1 MIHTMTIGKDIYPDD
16 NIISYI
22 LNKMNKPPQ
31 FQSRYFSTDE
41 ACEHLYRKCT
51 YYPNSLY
58 FGINAIQLIRYGIE
72 TIDMATDEKNYTV
85 AFQLRFVVNPYRLIH
100 QNEPPSVNLFIPTA
114 NNISILN
121 EQFDRFIKCFL
132 PALYDEFTFDKMLA
146 KRIDYSFNFKIR
158 EPDKRSAFYKVIH
171 KTSMY
176 NRTKLC
182 KSDTQKRYE
191 QSAAEKNKSRKIII
205 YDKAAEIANMNYINT
220 NQKRTLEASAREII
234 RFEIQFSKQGIKNLV
249 QKYALKSSNV
259 LNFLDKDIAYNELI
273 SGYKNT
279 IGIEDFYDR
288 SNIKSILRKSCTDS
302 MSEKLINITKM
313 IAQTRSI
320 AVAKEKYV
328 TGYALK
334 NSNIKL
340 KGTTQT
346 FNNHI
351 KKLRQ
356 LGINPVPLTD
366 GDKVC
371 HVKNPIH
378 QLEEMYKNLI

>member
-1 MIHTMTIGKDIYPDD
+1 MRTLEPLHEV
-16 NIISYI
+16 SAI
-22 LNKMNKPPQ
+22 L
-31 FQSRYFSTDE
+31 
-41 ACEHLYRKCT
+41 
-51 YYPNSLY
+51 
-58 FGINAIQLIRYGIE
+58 G
-72 TIDMATDEKNYTV
+72 
-85 AFQLRFVVNPYRLIH
+85 
-100 QNEPPSVNLFIPTA
+100 
-114 NNISILN
+114 
-121 EQFDRFIKCFL
+121 
-132 PALYDEFTFDKMLA
+132 
-146 KRIDYSFNFKIR
+146 
-158 EPDKRSAFYKVIH
+158 
-171 KTSMY
+171 
-176 NRTKLC
+176 
-182 KSDTQKRYE
+182 
-191 QSAAEKNKSRKIII
+191 
-205 YDKAAEIANMNYINT
+205 
-220 NQKRTLEASAREII
+220 LEASAREII

-334 NSNIKL
+334 NSSVTL